1 PLCDNSADSLLY
13 VDGRGSQEETWF
25 NSVDTSKVPLD
36 TTIYSLHDLG
46 LDSVLKYAALL
57 GVSEGGPSIITN
69 ASAYPNPTGT
79 GTVLTFG
86 TAKEAYV
93 IVNLY
98 DVLGHTAGTAHC
110 EGSIQPGN
118 HSIPLS
124 LIGLPPGTY
133 FARIQT
139 TYGEVQSVKIVKE

>member
-1 PLCDNSADSLLY
+1 MSSKDS
-13 VDGRGSQEETWF
+13 D
-25 NSVDTSKVPLD
+25 
-36 TTIYSLHDLG
+36 
-46 LDSVLKYAALL
+46 
-57 GVSEGGPSIITN
+57 IIIN
-69 ASAYPNPTGT
+69 ASASPNPTGT

-98 DVLGHTAGTAHC
+98 DVLGHTAGTAHF
-110 EGSIQPGN
+110 EGSIEPGN

-139 TYGEVQSVKIVKE
+139 TYAEVQSVKIVKE